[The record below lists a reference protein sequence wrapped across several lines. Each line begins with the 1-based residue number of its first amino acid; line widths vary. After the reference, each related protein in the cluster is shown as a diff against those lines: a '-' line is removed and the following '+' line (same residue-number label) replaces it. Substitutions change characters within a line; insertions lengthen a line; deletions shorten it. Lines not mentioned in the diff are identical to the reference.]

1 MSKNGKILLSLLAL
15 AVLLIVFLA
24 LRSKPLAQ
32 TPPQNEGAVEKVD
45 LEQLEK
51 NYKKEVKII
60 LADYSA
66 LIKEGEPAKEAII
79 SIKEKLLGLK
89 VPAEFKDLHLNL
101 VLAVA
106 KMAESAN
113 EANANGKEAGAKLI
127 QDLKAK
133 YVWLN

>member
-1 MSKNGKILLSLLAL
+1 MSKNGKILLSLIAL
-15 AVLLIVFLA
+15 AVLLIIFLV

-32 TPPQNEGAVEKVD
+32 TPPQNEGTAEKVD

-60 LADYSA
+60 LAEYSA
-66 LIKEGEPAKEAII
+66 LINEGEPAKEAII
-79 SIKEKLLGLK
+79 SIKEKLLGLR
-89 VPAEFKDLHLNL
+89 VPAELKDLHLNL

-106 KMAESAN
+106 KMAEPAN
-113 EANANGKEAGAKLI
+113 EVDVDEKEAGAKLI